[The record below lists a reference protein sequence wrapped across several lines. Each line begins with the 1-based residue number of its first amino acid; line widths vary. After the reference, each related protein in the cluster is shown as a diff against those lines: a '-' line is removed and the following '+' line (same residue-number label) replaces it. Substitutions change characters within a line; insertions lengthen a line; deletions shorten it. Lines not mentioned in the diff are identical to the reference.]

1 MCSAECAQRCLSVDL
16 REGSVWVIVSMCS
29 SLSVWG
35 LLGLSVWPQIRPPAH
50 RLALQLPHL
59 PPPPLLS
66 LYPLPWGFVGWHM
79 SPSVPGG
86 FASLRAGGMSH
97 LVPHV
102 GPAMCVIPSPWRRG
116 GLTSLLLRS
125 PPPTPTAPLPLEAFL
140 RLSSLFL
147 QRRQACVCSL
157 VCSLNASVQSSLLSP
172 SCCFP
177 AAELVCWGNFQG

>member
-16 REGSVWVIVSMCS
+16 REGSVWVIVSVCS

-66 LYPLPWGFVGWHM
+66 LYPLPWGFVGWHT

-116 GLTSLLLRS
+116 GLASPLLRS
-125 PPPTPTAPLPLEAFL
+125 PPPHPHRPARPRSLSQAFISFPPAASGL
-140 RLSSLFL
+140 RLQSV
-147 QRRQACVCSL
+147 RVCPKL
-157 VCSLNASVQSSLLSP
+157 LALALLLLS
-172 SCCFP
+172 CC
-177 AAELVCWGNFQG
+177 